1 MDVPALNSRDRLLQ
15 AAMTLVRTKG
25 YGATT
30 VDELCAVTGLTKGAF
45 FYHFKTKEDIFV
57 AAAQRF
63 GEEADALFRR
73 AGYMDKADPLQRLLG
88 YVDFRIGLLQGEIAE
103 ITCVLGTLVQEVHIT
118 HPAIREVCDRHITAN
133 ADLVTEMVTAAKRQ
147 HAPRARWSAEA
158 LGLYV
163 QAVIQGSL
171 LLVKAR
177 QSIEPAVE
185 CLRVL
190 RRHLELQFLPT
201 PAKETVK

>member
-1 MDVPALNSRDRLLQ
+1 MATPAPSSRDRLLE

-25 YGATT
+25 YAATT
-30 VDELCAVTGLTKGAF
+30 VDELCAATALTKGAF
-45 FYHFKTKEDIFV
+45 FHHFKTKEDVFA

-63 GEEADALFRR
+63 GEQADELFRH

-88 YVDFRIGLLQGEIAE
+88 YVDFRIELLQGEIAE

-118 HPAIREVCDRHITAN
+118 HPVLREVCERHITAN
-133 ADLVTEMVTAAKRQ
+133 ADLVTEMAVAAKRQ
-147 HAPRARWSAEA
+147 YAPRARWSAEA

-163 QAVIQGSL
+163 QAVIQGAL

-190 RRHLELQFLPT
+190 RRHLELQFLPSPT
-201 PAKETVK
+201 KETVK

>member
-1 MDVPALNSRDRLLQ
+1 MDRQSQIEFILDHYENPRNHGKLEDADVVSDGGNPGCGDIVTIYLKVDDQQRVEQVTFEGQGCTISQ
-15 AAMTLVRTKG
+15 AA
-25 YGATT
+25 AS
-30 VDELCAVTGLTKGAF
+30 
-45 FYHFKTKEDIFV
+45 
-57 AAAQRF
+57 
-63 GEEADALFRR
+63 
-73 AGYMDKADPLQRLLG
+73 
-88 YVDFRIGLLQGEIAE
+88 
-103 ITCVLGTLVQEVHIT
+103 
-118 HPAIREVCDRHITAN
+118 
-133 ADLVTEMVTAAKRQ
+133 LVTEMVTAAKRQ